1 MVSIKVYSID
11 KKESEELKLDNK
23 IFDKK
28 VNEPVIQ
35 QAVRMYLANK
45 RKGSANTKTRAEVR
59 GGGAKPW
66 KQKGTGRA
74 RAGSNSSP
82 LWRKGG
88 VTFGPKPRDFH
99 YSIPKKVKDL
109 ALRSAV
115 NVKYRDNQ
123 IMLIDSLVIK
133 SGKTKDAASI
143 FSKFCPLKRVLVVK
157 DKMDENTARAI
168 RNLPDVRVVSS
179 ANVNTYD
186 ILAHNILFSDKDSF
200 ANFSNRMTNK
210 V

>member
-1 MVSIKVYSID
+1 MASIKIHSIEN
-11 KKESEELKLDNK
+11 KESEAMKLDNK

-28 VNEPVIQ
+28 VNEPVLQ

-99 YSIPKKVKDL
+99 YSLPQKVKNL

-115 NVKYRDNQ
+115 NVKYKDDQ
-123 IMLIDSLVIK
+123 IVLIDNLIVK
-133 SGKTKDAASI
+133 SGKTKDAAGI
-143 FSKFCPLKRVLVVK
+143 FSKFCSGKKVLVIK
-157 DKMDENTARAI
+157 DKMDENTARSI
-168 RNLPDVRVVSS
+168 RNLPNIRVICS

-200 ANFSNRMTNK
+200 ANFSNRMMSK

>member
-1 MVSIKVYSID
+1 MPVIQVYDIN
-11 KKESEELKLDNK
+11 KKEVDKMKADSK
-23 IFDKK
+23 ILDKK

-35 QAVRMYLANK
+35 QAVRMYLANR

-88 VTFGPKPRDFH
+88 VTFGPKPRSFH
-99 YSIPKKVKDL
+99 YSIPQKVKNL

-115 NVKYRDNQ
+115 NVKYKDNQ

-133 SGKTKDAASI
+133 SGKTKDAASV
-143 FSKFCPLKRVLVVK
+143 FSKFCPGKRVLVIK
-157 DKMDENTARAI
+157 DKIDESTARSI
-168 RNLPDVRVVSS
+168 RNLPNIRVMSS
-179 ANVNTYD
+179 ANVSTYD
-186 ILAHNILFSDKDSF
+186 ILAHDILFCDRDSF
-200 ANFSNRMTNK
+200 ANFSNRMMNK
-210 V
+210 A

>member
-11 KKESEELKLDNK
+11 RKESEELKLDNK

-210 V
+210 A

>member
-11 KKESEELKLDNK
+11 RKESEELKLDNK

>member
-1 MVSIKVYSID
+1 MATIKVYSIG
-11 KKESEELKLDNK
+11 KKESEALKLDNK

-28 VNEPVIQ
+28 VNEPVLQ

-88 VTFGPKPRDFH
+88 VTFGPKPRSFH
-99 YSIPKKVKDL
+99 YSIPQKVKNL

-115 NVKYRDNQ
+115 NVKYKDNQ

-133 SGKTKDAASI
+133 SGKTKDAASV
-143 FSKFCPLKRVLVVK
+143 FSKFCPGKRVLVIK
-157 DKMDENTARAI
+157 DKIDESTARSI
-168 RNLPDVRVVSS
+168 RNLPNIRVMSS
-179 ANVNTYD
+179 ANVSTYD
-186 ILAHNILFSDKDSF
+186 ILAHDILFCDRDSF
-200 ANFSNRMTNK
+200 ANFSNRMMHK
-210 V
+210 E

>member
-11 KKESEELKLDNK
+11 RKESEELKLDNK

-143 FSKFCPLKRVLVVK
+143 FSKFSPLKRVLVIK

>member
-1 MVSIKVYSID
+1 MATIKVYSID
-11 KKESEELKLDNK
+11 KKESEGMNLDNK

-28 VNEPVIQ
+28 VNEPVLQ
-35 QAVRMYLANK
+35 QAVRMYLANR
-45 RKGSANTKTRAEVR
+45 RKGSANTKTRGEVR

-99 YSIPKKVKDL
+99 YSIPQKVKDL

-123 IMLIDSLVIK
+123 IMLIDNLVVK
-133 SGKTKDAASI
+133 SGKTKDAASV
-143 FSKFCPLKRVLVVK
+143 FSKFCPDARVLVIK
-157 DKMDENTARAI
+157 DKIDKSTARAI
-168 RNLPDVRVVSS
+168 RNLPDIRVAGS
-179 ANVNTYD
+179 ASVNTYD
-186 ILAHNILFSDKDSF
+186 ILAHDILFSDKDSF
-200 ANFSNRMTNK
+200 ANFSNRMMSK
-210 V
+210 A

>member
-1 MVSIKVYSID
+1 MAMIQVYDIN
-11 KKESEELKLDNK
+11 KKEVDK
-23 IFDKK
+23 IKIDSKILDKK
-28 VNEPVIQ
+28 VNEAVIQ
-35 QAVRMYLANK
+35 QAVRMYLAN
-45 RKGSANTKTRAEVR
+45 RRNGSANTKTRAEVR

-115 NVKYRDNQ
+115 NIKYKDNQ

-143 FSKFCPLKRVLVVK
+143 FSKFCPGKKVLVIK
-157 DKMDENTARAI
+157 DKIDESTAGSI
-168 RNLPDVRVVSS
+168 RNLPDIKVMSS
-179 ANVNTYD
+179 ANVSTYD
-186 ILAHNILFSDKDSF
+186 ILAHDILFCDRDSF
-200 ANFSNRMTNK
+200 ANFSNRMMHK
-210 V
+210 E

>member
-1 MVSIKVYSID
+1 MATIKVYSID
-11 KKESEELKLDNK
+11 KKESEGMKLDSK

-28 VNEPVIQ
+28 VNEAVIQ
-35 QAVRMYLANK
+35 QAVRMYLANR

-88 VTFGPKPRDFH
+88 VTFGPKPRSFH
-99 YSIPKKVKDL
+99 YSIPQKVKDL

-115 NVKYRDNQ
+115 NVKYKDDQ
-123 IMLIDSLVIK
+123 IVLIDSLVIK
-133 SGKTKDAASI
+133 SGKTKDAASV
-143 FSKFCPLKRVLVVK
+143 FSKFCSGKKVLVVK
-157 DKMDENTARAI
+157 DGIDESTSRSI
-168 RNLPDVRVVSS
+168 KNLPNIRVMSS
-179 ANVNTYD
+179 ANVSTYD

-200 ANFSNRMTNK
+200 ANFSSRMMHK
-210 V
+210 E

>member
-1 MVSIKVYSID
+1 MTSVKVYSID
-11 KKESEELKLDNK
+11 KKESKEMKLDNK
-23 IFDKK
+23 IFNKK
-28 VNEPVIQ
+28 INEPVLQ
-35 QAVRMYLANK
+35 QAVRMYLANT

-88 VTFGPKPRDFH
+88 VTFGPKPRNFH

-115 NVKYRDNQ
+115 NVKYKNNQ
-123 IMLIDSLVIK
+123 IMLIDNLIVE
-133 SGKTKDAASI
+133 SGKTKDAADI
-143 FSKFCPLKRVLVVK
+143 FSKFCKGKKVLVVK
-157 DKMDENTARAI
+157 DKMSENTVRSI
-168 RNLPDVRVVSS
+168 RNLPGIRVITSSTVS
-179 ANVNTYD
+179 TYD
-186 ILAHNILFSDKDSF
+186 ILAHDIFFSDKDSF
-200 ANFSNRMTNK
+200 INFSNRMIRK
-210 V
+210 A

>member
-1 MVSIKVYSID
+1 MAVIQVYDIN
-11 KKESEELKLDNK
+11 KKEVDKMKVDSKLL
-23 IFDKK
+23 DKK
-28 VNEPVIQ
+28 VNEAVLQ

-88 VTFGPKPRDFH
+88 VTFGPKPRSFH
-99 YSIPKKVKDL
+99 YSIPQKVKDL

-115 NVKYRDNQ
+115 NVKYKDNQ

-143 FSKFCPLKRVLVVK
+143 FSKFCPGKRVLVIK
-157 DKMDENTARAI
+157 DKIDESTAGSI
-168 RNLPDVRVVSS
+168 RNLPDIRVMSS
-179 ANVNTYD
+179 ANVSTYD
-186 ILAHNILFSDKDSF
+186 VLAHDILFCDRDSF
-200 ANFSNRMTNK
+200 ANFSNRMMHK
-210 V
+210 E

>member
-1 MVSIKVYSID
+1 MANIKVYSID
-11 KKESEELKLDNK
+11 KKESEEMKLDNK
-23 IFDKK
+23 IFDKRI
-28 VNEPVIQ
+28 NEPVLQ
-35 QAVRMYLANK
+35 QAVRMYLANR

-88 VTFGPKPRDFH
+88 VTFGPKPRNFH

-115 NVKYRDNQ
+115 NVKYKNNQ
-123 IMLIDSLVIK
+123 IMLIDNLVVK
-133 SGKTKDAASI
+133 SGKTKDAADI
-143 FSKFCPLKRVLVVK
+143 FSKFCPGERVLVVK
-157 DKMDENTARAI
+157 DKISESTIRSM
-168 RNLPDVRVVSS
+168 RNLPDIRIISS
-179 ANVNTYD
+179 SSVNTYD
-186 ILAHNILFSDKDSF
+186 ILVHDILFSDKDSF
-200 ANFSNRMTNK
+200 ANFSNRIVHK
-210 V
+210 A

>member
-1 MVSIKVYSID
+1 MATIKVYSID

-28 VNEPVIQ
+28 VNESVLQ

-99 YSIPKKVKDL
+99 YSIPQKVKDL
-109 ALRSAV
+109 ALKSAV
-115 NVKYRDNQ
+115 NVKYKDNQ
-123 IMLIDSLVIK
+123 IMLIDSLVVK
-133 SGKTKDAASI
+133 SGKTKDAAGI
-143 FSKFCPLKRVLVVK
+143 FSKFCPGKRVLVIK
-157 DKMDENTARAI
+157 DKIDESTARSM
-168 RNLPDVRVVSS
+168 RNLQDIRVISS
-179 ANVNTYD
+179 ASVNTYD
-186 ILAHNILFSDKDSF
+186 ILAHDILFCDRDSF
-200 ANFSNRMTNK
+200 ANFSNRMMHK
-210 V
+210 E